1 MSCLAL
7 QERAARAKGCSKRPP
22 KRRDTGSSACATA
35 AVAKDTCAEAAGL
48 VRPVIGNGRPPE
60 GQSVRCP
67 LALAPPAP
75 AEPTWGNSALTRP
88 RPIPT
93 NEQPKRPR
101 KAKASGA
108 ASFEPLKTERLTLRP
123 LRPKDAEALHRL
135 VNDWEV
141 TRTLAEI
148 PYPYPRALADEWID
162 STMAQLAEGSAY
174 HLAITG
180 KEGRKETLV
189 GVVGLNLGAGGRTG
203 RLGYW
208 VGRAYWKHG
217 VATEAAKRLTRWA
230 FANLSL
236 DLVVAEVT
244 EGNIGSLKVLRRA
257 GFREVGTGVRS
268 SLTTRD
274 EHSVIVFEAT
284 RDDIFGRPE
293 APEADAAS
301 PDAKPLLLVA
311 ACALVDVDGRVLL
324 ARRPEGKKMAGLWE
338 FPGGK
343 LNPGETPEAALIREL
358 KEELGIDVA
367 AACLAPFAFASHAYE
382 GFHLLMPLFVCRRW
396 KGTPMPRENQTLA
409 WVRAS
414 KLADYEMP
422 PADKPLIPL
431 LRDFL

>member
-1 MSCLAL
+1 M
-7 QERAARAKGCSKRPP
+7 
-22 KRRDTGSSACATA
+22 
-35 AVAKDTCAEAAGL
+35 
-48 VRPVIGNGRPPE
+48 
-60 GQSVRCP
+60 
-67 LALAPPAP
+67 
-75 AEPTWGNSALTRP
+75 
-88 RPIPT
+88 
-93 NEQPKRPR
+93 
-101 KAKASGA
+101 
-108 ASFEPLKTERLTLRP
+108 KTERLILRP

-148 PYPYPRALADEWID
+148 PYPYPRSLADEWIA
-162 STMAQLAEGSAY
+162 STVAQHASGAAY

-180 KEGRKETLV
+180 KEGRKETIV
-189 GVVGLNLGAGGRTG
+189 GVIGLRLDAARRTG

-217 VATEAAKRLTRWA
+217 VATEAAKRMTSWA
-230 FANLSL
+230 FANLPL
-236 DLVVAEVT
+236 DLIDAEVT
-244 EGNIGSLKVLRRA
+244 QDNVASFKVLRRV

-274 EHSVIVFEAT
+274 DHTVVVFKAT

-293 APEADAAS
+293 APEAPAES

-367 AACLAPFAFASHAYE
+367 AACLAPFAFASHDYE

-396 KGTPMPRENQTLA
+396 KGTPTPQENQTLT
-409 WVRAS
+409 WVRPS
-414 KLADYEMP
+414 KLTEYQMP

>member
-1 MSCLAL
+1 M
-7 QERAARAKGCSKRPP
+7 
-22 KRRDTGSSACATA
+22 
-35 AVAKDTCAEAAGL
+35 
-48 VRPVIGNGRPPE
+48 
-60 GQSVRCP
+60 
-67 LALAPPAP
+67 
-75 AEPTWGNSALTRP
+75 LTRSV
-88 RPIPT
+88 PIPT
-93 NEQPKRPR
+93 NEQPKPPR
-101 KAKASGA
+101 KTARKPKPA
-108 ASFEPLKTERLTLRP
+108 AGTVFEPLKTERLTLRP
-123 LRPKDAEALHRL
+123 LRPGDAEALHRL

-148 PYPYPRALADEWID
+148 PYPYPRALADDWIA
-162 STMAQLAEGSAY
+162 STQAELAEGAAY

-180 KEGRKETLV
+180 KEGRKETIV
-189 GVVGLNLGAGGRTG
+189 GVVGLRLDAARRAG

-208 VGRAYWKHG
+208 VGRSYWKHG
-217 VATEAAKRLTRWA
+217 VATEAARRMTSWA
-230 FANLSL
+230 FANLPL
-236 DLVVAEVT
+236 DLIAAEVT
-244 EGNIGSLKVLRRA
+244 EGNDGSCKVLRRV

-268 SLTTRD
+268 SLTNRD
-274 EHSVIVFEAT
+274 EHTVIVFEAT

-293 APEADAAS
+293 APAADTDS

-343 LNPGETPEAALIREL
+343 LNPGETPEVALIREL
-358 KEELGIDVA
+358 KEELGIDVT

-382 GFHLLMPLFVCRRW
+382 GFHLLMPLFLCRRW
-396 KGTPMPRENQTLA
+396 KGIPTGRENQTLA

-414 KLADYEMP
+414 KLTEYEMP

>member
-1 MSCLAL
+1 M
-7 QERAARAKGCSKRPP
+7 
-22 KRRDTGSSACATA
+22 
-35 AVAKDTCAEAAGL
+35 
-48 VRPVIGNGRPPE
+48 
-60 GQSVRCP
+60 
-67 LALAPPAP
+67 
-75 AEPTWGNSALTRP
+75 LTRSV
-88 RPIPT
+88 PIPT
-93 NEQPKRPR
+93 NEQPKPPR
-101 KAKASGA
+101 KTARKPKPANGTV
-108 ASFEPLKTERLTLRP
+108 FEPLKTERLTLRP
-123 LRPKDAEALHRL
+123 LRPGDAEALHRL

-148 PYPYPRALADEWID
+148 PYPYPRALADDWIA
-162 STMAQLAEGSAY
+162 STQADLAGGTAY

-180 KEGRKETLV
+180 KEGRKETIV
-189 GVVGLNLGAGGRTG
+189 GVIGLRLDSARRAG

-217 VATEAAKRLTRWA
+217 VATEATRRLTSWA
-230 FANLSL
+230 FANLPL
-236 DLVVAEVT
+236 DLIAAEVT
-244 EGNIGSLKVLRRA
+244 EGNDGSCKVLRRV

-268 SLTTRD
+268 SLTNRD
-274 EHSVIVFEAT
+274 EHTVIVFEAT

-293 APEADAAS
+293 APPSDTDI

-343 LNPGETPEAALIREL
+343 LNPGETPEVALIREL
-358 KEELGIDVA
+358 KEELGIDVT

-382 GFHLLMPLFVCRRW
+382 GFHLLMPLFLCRRW
-396 KGTPMPRENQTLA
+396 KGIPTGRENQTLA

-414 KLADYEMP
+414 KLTEYEMP

>member
-1 MSCLAL
+1 MRQRSDDKA
-7 QERAARAKGCSKRPP
+7 
-22 KRRDTGSSACATA
+22 
-35 AVAKDTCAEAAGL
+35 
-48 VRPVIGNGRPPE
+48 
-60 GQSVRCP
+60 
-67 LALAPPAP
+67 
-75 AEPTWGNSALTRP
+75 

-93 NEQPKRPR
+93 NEPPKRPR
-101 KAKASGA
+101 KTSRQPKAA
-108 ASFEPLKTERLTLRP
+108 PRAVLFEPLKTERLTLRP
-123 LRPKDAEALHRL
+123 LHPKDAEAMHRL

-148 PYPYPRALADEWID
+148 PYPYQRSLADEWIA
-162 STMAQLAEGSAY
+162 STAAELADGTAY

-189 GVVGLNLGAGGRTG
+189 GVIGLRLNTARRTG

-217 VATEAAKRLTRWA
+217 VATEAAKRLTSWA
-230 FANLSL
+230 FANLPL
-236 DLVVAEVT
+236 DLIAAEVT
-244 EGNIGSLKVLRRA
+244 EANDASCKVLRRV
-257 GFREVGTGVRS
+257 GFREVGSGVRQ
-268 SLTTRD
+268 SLTNGD
-274 EHSVIVFEAT
+274 EHDVRVFEAT
-284 RDDIFGRPE
+284 RDDIFGHPE
-293 APEADAAS
+293 APAAHAES
-301 PDAKPLLLVA
+301 PDSKPLLLVA

-343 LNPGETPEAALIREL
+343 LNPGETPELALIREL

-382 GFHLLMPLFVCRRW
+382 GFHLLMPLFLCRRW
-396 KGTPMPRENQTLA
+396 KGTPTPRENQTLA

-414 KLADYEMP
+414 KLTDYEMP

>member
-1 MSCLAL
+1 LRQHHAD
-7 QERAARAKGCSKRPP
+7 K
-22 KRRDTGSSACATA
+22 
-35 AVAKDTCAEAAGL
+35 V
-48 VRPVIGNGRPPE
+48 
-60 GQSVRCP
+60 
-67 LALAPPAP
+67 
-75 AEPTWGNSALTRP
+75 

-93 NEQPKRPR
+93 QERAKPRRKTARKPK
-101 KAKASGA
+101 AAGA
-108 ASFEPLKTERLTLRP
+108 AAFEPLKTERLTLRP
-123 LRPKDAEALHRL
+123 LRANDAEALHRL

-148 PYPYPRALADEWID
+148 PYPYPRSLADEWIE
-162 STMAQLAEGSAY
+162 STVAQLADGAAY
-174 HLAITG
+174 HMAITG

-189 GVVGLNLGAGGRTG
+189 GVVGLSLDAARRTG

-217 VATEAAKRLTRWA
+217 VATEAVQRMTSWG
-230 FANLSL
+230 FANLPL
-236 DLVVAEVT
+236 DLIAAEVT
-244 EGNIGSLKVLRRA
+244 EDNVASFKVLRRV
-257 GFREVGTGVRS
+257 GFREVGTGVRA

-274 EHSVIVFEAT
+274 EHTVIVFEAT

-293 APEADAAS
+293 APAADVES
-301 PDAKPLLLVA
+301 PGAKPLLLVA

-367 AACLAPFAFASHAYE
+367 AACLAPFAFASHDYE

-396 KGTPMPRENQTLA
+396 KGTPAPREKQTLA

-414 KLADYEMP
+414 KLTEYEMP

>member
-1 MSCLAL
+1 MR
-7 QERAARAKGCSKRPP
+7 QRQNDRG
-22 KRRDTGSSACATA
+22 
-35 AVAKDTCAEAAGL
+35 
-48 VRPVIGNGRPPE
+48 
-60 GQSVRCP
+60 
-67 LALAPPAP
+67 
-75 AEPTWGNSALTRP
+75 
-88 RPIPT
+88 RPIPS
-93 NEQPKRPR
+93 NAQPKNPR
-101 KAKASGA
+101 KAGSKPKAALRA
-108 ASFEPLKTERLTLRP
+108 APFEPLKTERLILRP
-123 LRPKDAEALHRL
+123 LLPKDAEALHRL

-148 PYPYPRALADEWID
+148 PYPYPRSLADDWIA
-162 STMAQLAEGSAY
+162 STSAELADGAAY

-189 GVVGLNLGAGGRTG
+189 GVVGLRVDTARRTG

-217 VATEAAKRLTRWA
+217 VATEAAKRLTSWG
-230 FANLSL
+230 FANLPL
-236 DLVVAEVT
+236 DMIVAEVT
-244 EGNIGSLKVLRRA
+244 EGNDASCKVLRRV
-257 GFREVGTGVRS
+257 GFRETGSGVRS
-268 SLTTRD
+268 SLTTGD
-274 EHSVIVFEAT
+274 EHHVRVFEAT
-284 RDDIFGRPE
+284 RGDIFGHPD
-293 APEADAAS
+293 PPAAHAES

-343 LNPGETPEAALIREL
+343 LNPGETPEVALIREL
-358 KEELGIDVA
+358 KEEIGIDVT

-382 GFHLLMPLFVCRRW
+382 GFHLLMPLFICRRW
-396 KGTPMPRENQTLA
+396 KGTPTPRENQTLA

-414 KLADYEMP
+414 KLTEYEMP